1 MGIKT
6 DEEIRKEVNELFGQH
21 PILQDLLREAKIQAA
36 GKKQETGDSKK
47 EDVLDIFECSLN
59 EFYIVLTLIEGH
71 MDRLFDEMSC
81 IAGLVGKFS
90 GSLSESGV
98 DIEEMERQVGVIK
111 TLINAVV
118 GRVNLLCENG
128 VGDLDSQMDIIRI
141 KRSY

>member
-1 MGIKT
+1 M
-6 DEEIRKEVNELFGQH
+6 
-21 PILQDLLREAKIQAA
+21 
-36 GKKQETGDSKK
+36 
-47 EDVLDIFECSLN
+47 
-59 EFYIVLTLIEGH
+59 
-71 MDRLFDEMSC
+71 
-81 IAGLVGKFS
+81 VGKFS

-128 VGDLDSQMDIIRI
+128 VRDLDSQMDIIRI